1 MPIALCT
8 DTKTLVAQAKAFA
21 GEGIAVLLAGE
32 GESALAAPLRAA
44 LPELVVLEAQSP
56 RFARLNFDAVTLVV
70 ADLDAAFLQGSAGR
84 RLFDALGRLAEEGL
98 TLAFCGSAGASAG
111 GVLPDG
117 LHAGL
122 SLVPHTVVLPDVRAV
137 HDLRGLLAS
146 LSERRIRLLALDA
159 PACALYDPARD
170 DVAAHGSG
178 SVLLAAFVAGEGES
192 TPTARLHVLTDGMRA
207 GWPE

>member
-8 DTKTLVAQAKAFA
+8 DTKTLVAQAKTFA
-21 GEGIAVLLAGE
+21 GDGIAVLLTGAGE
-32 GESALAAPLRAA
+32 STLAAPLQEA
-44 LPELVVLEAQSP
+44 LPDLVVLEAGSP

-70 ADLDAAFLQGSAGR
+70 ADLDAAFLLGSAGR
-84 RLFDALGRLAEEGL
+84 RLFDALGHLAAETL
-98 TLAFCGSAGASAG
+98 TLAFCGEAGASAG
-111 GVLPDG
+111 GVLHDG

-122 SLVPHTVVLPDVRAV
+122 SLVPHTVVLPDLRAV
-137 HDLRGLLAS
+137 PDLRGLLAS

-170 DVAAHGSG
+170 DVAVHGAG
-178 SVLLAAFVAGEGES
+178 SVLVAAFVDAPGES
-192 TPTARLHVLTDGMRA
+192 TPTARLHVLAGGMRA